1 MNDDVTAVL
10 NDIQGRP
17 LNIPRS
23 KALTKKEIRDAYRGK
38 NSFADFLPW
47 VEYVEETGCFLL
59 EDGRS
64 VGVIADVIPVA
75 TEGRDF
81 ESLEEVRDQIE
92 AAFQDTLPELDHHPW
107 VIQIFAKDET
117 DTRLEIE
124 KIKDYVPA
132 ELRDTKFTKEWL
144 SQMHNHLNAIAKPG
158 GLFTDTVV
166 TKTSWRGQTR
176 KVRLVLYRWV
186 GSKDK
191 LDRRVAGNA
200 DEYVN
205 QIYSRLEASLQ
216 GAGLQLERMDG
227 RKFHRWMMPK
237 FNPRPRFYE
246 DNPQAFYDL
255 CDYPADDEL
264 MENRDLSEGL
274 LFSTP
279 SCDAEK
285 GTWNFDNTPHR
296 VVVVDELRKKPKV
309 GHITGETA
317 RSDGKTHNA
326 VFDLMPEGT
335 EMCLTMVA
343 IPQDRLERHLSALSE
358 KAVGDSILAK
368 EVRKDCE
375 TAKTFLA
382 DHHKLYQSALCF
394 FIRGDTESE
403 LANRELM
410 LTNQL
415 LQAGLKPVEP
425 VDEIA
430 GVNSYL
436 RWLPMAFDPEEDKH
450 RWYTAFNYVQHIA
463 SLSPFFGRA
472 RGTGR
477 AGCSFFNRGGE
488 SFHIDPLNLLDRAK
502 NGHLLVL
509 GPTGAGK
516 SATLNSMFSQLMAV
530 KKPRLFIIEVGNS
543 FGLLGDYFKT
553 HGLSVNKVKL
563 APGAGVTLAPFAEA
577 HRLLDEKILE
587 ERKRRDREDDS
598 QAEDTVG
605 TNDQSDDADDERD
618 LLGEMEITARLMI
631 TGGDPVE
638 EREFRRADRRIVRD
652 AIYLAGKKAAD
663 EKRQCLTSDVRAAF
677 HSLAAH
683 PDLPDER
690 RTRAYVMGESLGM
703 FCDGFDGQV
712 FNTTGE
718 AWPEVDVTI
727 IDLAHYAR
735 EGYEAQLALS
745 VISVTNM
752 ITNLAEREQ
761 YSGRPIVQAIDEAH
775 IVTVNPLLSPFF
787 VKVGKMGRKLSY
799 WLWLATQNL
808 EDFPDAAE
816 KLLNM
821 IEWWLC
827 LVMPPDEVGQ
837 IARFKT
843 LTGAQQK
850 LLLSASKE
858 SKKYTEGVV
867 LSDRVEALFR
877 VVPPSLYLALAGTE
891 GEEKAERYKVMRE
904 HGFVGWDAELR
915 AAIEIAQQLDIKRG
929 ISS

>member
-1 MNDDVTAVL
+1 MNDDVTLL
-10 NDIQGRP
+10 NDLDGMP
-17 LNIPRS
+17 LSIPRS
-23 KALTKKEIRDAYRGK
+23 KALTNNEIKAAYRGK
-38 NSFADFLPW
+38 NSFTDFLPW
-47 VEYVEETGCFLL
+47 VEYIESSGCFLL
-59 EDGRS
+59 EDGCS

-75 TEGRDF
+75 TEGREF
-81 ESLEEVRDQIE
+81 ESLQGVRDQIE
-92 AAFQDTLPELDHHPW
+92 SAFQDALPELDHHPW
-107 VIQIFAKDET
+107 VIQMFAKDET

-124 KIKDYVPA
+124 KIEDYVPVN
-132 ELRDTKFTKEWL
+132 LRDTAFTKEWL
-144 SQMHNHLNAIAKPG
+144 SQMHNHLNAISKPG
-158 GLFTDTVV
+158 GLFTDSIV
-166 TKTSWRGQTR
+166 TKTAWRGQTR

-191 LDRRVAGNA
+191 LDRRVAGKA

-205 QIYSRLEASLQ
+205 QIYSRLAASLEA
-216 GAGLQLERMDG
+216 AGLQLERMNG
-227 RKFHRWMMPK
+227 RMFHRWMMPK
-237 FNPRPRFYE
+237 FNPKPRFYE
-246 DNPQAFYDL
+246 DNPQAFYDM

-264 MENRDLSEGL
+264 MDNRDLSEGL
-274 LFSTP
+274 LFSSP
-279 SCDAEK
+279 SCDVEK
-285 GTWNFDNTPHR
+285 GTWNFNKTPHR
-296 VVVVDELRKKPKV
+296 VIVVDEIRKKPQV

-317 RSDGKTHNA
+317 RTDGRTHNA

-343 IPQDRLERHLSALSE
+343 IPQDRLERHLSSLSE

-375 TAKTFLA
+375 TAKEFLA

-394 FIRGDTESE
+394 YINGSNDSE
-403 LANRELM
+403 LADRELT

-415 LQAGLKPVEP
+415 LQAGLKPVES

-430 GVNSYL
+430 AVNSYL
-436 RWLPMAFDPEEDKH
+436 RWLPMAFDPELDKH
-450 RWYTAFNYVQHIA
+450 RWYTSFNYVQHIA
-463 SLSPFFGRA
+463 NLSPFFGRA

-477 AGCSFFNRGGE
+477 PGFSFFNRGGE

-502 NGHLLVL
+502 NGHMVLL

-543 FGLLGDYFKT
+543 FGLLGDYFKKN
-553 HGLSVNKVKL
+553 GLSVNKVKL
-563 APGAGVTLAPFAEA
+563 APGAGVTLAPFAQA
-577 HRLLDEKILE
+577 HRLLDEKIAQ
-587 ERKRRDREDDS
+587 ERQRRDREDES
-598 QAEDTVG
+598 LAEATVG
-605 TNDQSDDADDERD
+605 ADDQSDDKDEERD

-631 TGGDPVE
+631 TGGDPHE
-638 EREFRRADRRIVRD
+638 EKEFRRADRRIVRD
-652 AIYLAGKKAAD
+652 AIYLAGSLAAD
-663 EKRQCLTSDVRAAF
+663 ENRQCLTSDVRAAF
-677 HSLAAH
+677 HTLAENKTLTE
-683 PDLPDER
+683 DSR
-690 RTRAYVMGESLGM
+690 SRIYNMGESIGL
-703 FCDGFDGQV
+703 FCDGFDGQI
-712 FNTTGE
+712 FNTPGE

-735 EGYEAQLALS
+735 ENYEAQLALS

-752 ITNLAEREQ
+752 ITNLAERDQ

-808 EDFPDAAE
+808 EDFPNEAE

-821 IEWWLC
+821 VEWWLC
-827 LVMPPDEVGQ
+827 LVMPPDEVDQ
-837 IARFKT
+837 IARFKK
-843 LTGAQQK
+843 LSKAQK
-850 LLLSASKE
+850 DLLISASKE

-877 VVPPSLYLALAGTE
+877 VVPPSLFLALAGTE
-891 GEEKAERYKVMRE
+891 GEEKAERAKVMRD
-904 HGFVGWDAELR
+904 HGFTGWDAELN
-915 AAIEIAQQLDIKRG
+915 AAIEIARQMDVKRG
-929 ISS
+929 MAK